1 MPVKPPPVVAPDSC
15 GKSSSEGFSRVSAR
29 AKDTVR
35 RVRAYLRGRGS
46 ADRESLANEARTLT
60 PTEWAAA
67 LAQQRNNGKLIHYD
81 PALLDRVADLRPN
94 PFETACCKELI
105 ALLEARLPPEQI
117 PYLDAFLAD
126 DKPRDIAPRLGV
138 SAKAASA
145 RMRRFQAKLEE
156 ICSGLIPG
164 LRHHTD

>member
-1 MPVKPPPVVAPDSC
+1 MPVKPPPVVAPDSR
-15 GKSSSEGFSRVSAR
+15 GQSSEGFSCVSAR

-46 ADRESLANEARTLT
+46 ADLESLTNAAKTLT
-60 PTEWAAA
+60 PTQWSAAFP
-67 LAQQRNNGKLIHYD
+67 QQRSNGKLVYC
-81 PALLDRVADLRPN
+81 DRPSLEQVADARPD
-94 PFETACCKELI
+94 PFETAYGQELV

-126 DKPRDIAPRLGV
+126 DEPKDIAPRLGI

-145 RMRRFQAKLEE
+145 RMRRFQAKLAE
-156 ICSGLIPG
+156 IYSGLTPG
-164 LRHHTD
+164 LRHHND